1 MVDYFVGR
9 GGQLRTKAR
18 LQKVLLGSGG
28 AVEGF
33 QLADGS
39 TVTGDLY
46 ISAMP
51 GARSLHTLCNTG
63 MPARHMLFEN
73 PPAGSFQRRLAQGLA
88 WCSLGISDIQIC
100 RLAQC
105 HRSQSSLILT

>member
-9 GGQLRTKAR
+9 GGQLRTKSR

-28 AVEGF
+28 DVEGF

-46 ISAMP
+46 VSAMP
-51 GARSLHTLCNTG
+51 GMRPLHPAQFWYVSPSCAVQECLSQRLYGKACTEACPEAAPLAH
-63 MPARHMLFEN
+63 MPCACHE
-73 PPAGSFQRRLAQGLA
+73 A
-88 WCSLGISDIQIC
+88 CSADS
-100 RLAQC
+100 
-105 HRSQSSLILT
+105 

>member
-9 GGQLRTKAR
+9 GGQLRTKSR

-28 AVEGF
+28 NVEGF

-46 ISAMP
+46 VSAMP
-51 GARSLHTLCNTG
+51 GTALYTLHNTG
-63 MPARHMLFEN
+63 MSACHVL
-73 PPAGSFQRRLAQGLA
+73 SRLPQLEAVEG
-88 WCSLGISDIQIC
+88 
-100 RLAQC
+100 R
-105 HRSQSSLILT
+105 